1 MEKKEKCMGNVT
13 FNGSVTFN
21 GPMFDIHDNQH
32 VHIYHKGE
40 SEQKKEE
47 EPDLQASEM
56 LTVDERVRKA
66 VLTLKSEGVLRHL
79 YDYTWLM
86 VVMNQTEGLP
96 SFDTPQSFVTYLE
109 GLQLADLPEVS
120 SVKKAYGNVLGDF
133 PNWTFPDRDS
143 KTLPE
148 YLPEGVVFPNS
159 FPNSFFYSPILSRH
173 VFSYVPGIF
182 LSLTL
187 HCRKDKSPETSAH

>member
-1 MEKKEKCMGNVT
+1 VATMEKKENCLGNVT

-40 SEQKKEE
+40 SEQKEEE

-133 PNWTFPDRDS
+133 PNWTFQDRDTTEATRRINVA
-143 KTLPE
+143 K
-148 YLPEGVVFPNS
+148 
-159 FPNSFFYSPILSRH
+159 R
-173 VFSYVPGIF
+173 F
-182 LSLTL
+182 LSIY
-187 HCRKDKSPETSAH
+187 RKG

>member
-1 MEKKEKCMGNVT
+1 MEKKENCLGNVT

-40 SEQKKEE
+40 SEQKEEE

-66 VLTLKSEGVLRHL
+66 VLTLKSEGVLKHL

-120 SVKKAYGNVLGDF
+120 SVKKAYGNVLRDF
-133 PNWTFPDRDS
+133 PNWTFPDRDTTEATRRINVA
-143 KTLPE
+143 K
-148 YLPEGVVFPNS
+148 
-159 FPNSFFYSPILSRH
+159 R
-173 VFSYVPGIF
+173 F
-182 LSLTL
+182 LSIY
-187 HCRKDKSPETSAH
+187 RKG

>member
-133 PNWTFPDRDS
+133 PNWTFPGGS
-143 KTLPE
+143 FPQFFPQFFL
-148 YLPEGVVFPNS
+148 LFPNS
-159 FPNSFFYSPILSRH
+159 FPTRFFIRAGYFFIPNFALSKGQK
-173 VFSYVPGIF
+173 P
-182 LSLTL
+182 
-187 HCRKDKSPETSAH
+187 

>member
-1 MEKKEKCMGNVT
+1 MEKKENCLGNVT

-32 VHIYHKGE
+32 VHIYKGE

-56 LTVDERVRKA
+56 LTVDERVKKA

-86 VVMNQTEGLP
+86 VVMNQTEGLLRL
-96 SFDTPQSFVTYLE
+96 TR
-109 GLQLADLPEVS
+109 
-120 SVKKAYGNVLGDF
+120 
-133 PNWTFPDRDS
+133 PNR
-143 KTLPE
+143 L
-148 YLPEGVVFPNS
+148 
-159 FPNSFFYSPILSRH
+159 
-173 VFSYVPGIF
+173 
-182 LSLTL
+182 
-187 HCRKDKSPETSAH
+187 

>member
-1 MEKKEKCMGNVT
+1 MATMEKKEKCMGNVT

-120 SVKKAYGNVLGDF
+120 SVKKAYGNVLGNF
-133 PNWTFPDRDS
+133 PNWTFLDRDTTEATRRINVA
-143 KTLPE
+143 K
-148 YLPEGVVFPNS
+148 
-159 FPNSFFYSPILSRH
+159 R
-173 VFSYVPGIF
+173 F
-182 LSLTL
+182 LSIY
-187 HCRKDKSPETSAH
+187 RKG

>member
-1 MEKKEKCMGNVT
+1 MEKKENCLGNVT

-40 SEQKKEE
+40 SEQKEEE

-133 PNWTFPDRDS
+133 PNWTFLDRDTTEATRRINVA
-143 KTLPE
+143 K
-148 YLPEGVVFPNS
+148 
-159 FPNSFFYSPILSRH
+159 R
-173 VFSYVPGIF
+173 F
-182 LSLTL
+182 LSIY
-187 HCRKDKSPETSAH
+187 RKG